1 MSDSDSDPEP
11 ELEAEP
17 GVDEDLADES
27 HDTDDESELDVP
39 DPELGKATIVFD
51 DPDGDTTKRTVDNEH
66 IVYFQD
72 HWQLKTGTDADGND
86 VIRRI
91 PRQRVHYVE
100 RSVEEFQDRVDAM
113 LDQARKRLPIEIPI

>member
-1 MSDSDSDPEP
+1 MRISESDPES
-11 ELEAEP
+11 ELEADP
-17 GVDEDLADES
+17 GAEHIDGSDDAPVDL
-27 HDTDDESELDVP
+27 P
-39 DPELGKATIVFD
+39 DPELGRATIVYD
-51 DPDGDTTKRTVDNEH
+51 EPDGETTTHEVDNEH

-72 HWQLKTGTDADGND
+72 HWQLKTGTDSEDND

-113 LDQARKRLPIEIPI
+113 IEGARKRLPI

>member
-1 MSDSDSDPEP
+1 MSESDSDPEP

-27 HDTDDESELDVP
+27 HDTDDESELDVS

>member
-1 MSDSDSDPEP
+1 MSDSESEP

-17 GVDEDLADES
+17 GVDEDLTTDS
-27 HDTDDESELDVP
+27 TDTDDESELDVP
-39 DPELGKATIVFD
+39 DPELGQATIVFD
-51 DPDGDTTKRTVDNEH
+51 DPNGETTKRVVDNEH

-72 HWQLKTGTDADGND
+72 HWQFKTGTDAEGND

-91 PRQRVHYVE
+91 PIQRVHYVE

-113 LDQARKRLPIEIPI
+113 IDQARKRLPIEIPI

>member
-1 MSDSDSDPEP
+1 MVDPDSDPEPEPEP

-17 GVDEDLADES
+17 GVEGDMGVEPDTEGLDL
-27 HDTDDESELDVP
+27 P
-39 DPELGKATIVFD
+39 DPELGRATVVYD
-51 DPDGDTTKRTVDNEH
+51 NPDGEQVSREVDNEH

-91 PRQRVHYVE
+91 PRHRVHYVE
-100 RSVEEFQDRVDAM
+100 RSVEEFEDRVDA
-113 LDQARKRLPIEIPI
+113 LLNQARERLPF

>member
-1 MSDSDSDPEP
+1 MSESDPEPESEPEP

-17 GVDEDLADES
+17 GVDEDIEDEDRS
-27 HDTDDESELDVP
+27 DLDLP
-39 DPELGKATIVFD
+39 DPELGRATIVYNE
-51 DPDGDTTKRTVDNEH
+51 PDGETTTREVDNEH

-72 HWQLKTGTDADGND
+72 HWQLKTGTDDAGND

-113 LDQARKRLPIEIPI
+113 IDQARKRLPI

>member
-1 MSDSDSDPEP
+1 MSESDPEP

-17 GVDEDLADES
+17 GVDEVDE
-27 HDTDDESELDVP
+27 TDDSTPEMP
-39 DPELGKATIVFD
+39 DPELGQATIVYD
-51 DPDGDTTKRTVDNEH
+51 EPDGETLSRTVDNEH

-72 HWQLKTGTDADGND
+72 HWQLKTGTDEEGND

-113 LDQARKRLPIEIPI
+113 IDQARKRLPI

>member
-1 MSDSDSDPEP
+1 MSDTDPEP

-17 GVDEDLADES
+17 GVDEDIETES
-27 HDTDDESELDVP
+27 NNTEDDSELDVP
-39 DPELGKATIVFD
+39 DPELGQATIVFD
-51 DPDGDTTKRTVDNEH
+51 DPDGETTKRVVDNEH

-72 HWQLKTGTDADGND
+72 HWQLKTGTDEEGND

-113 LDQARKRLPIEIPI
+113 IDQARKRLPIEIPI

>member
-1 MSDSDSDPEP
+1 MSESDSDPEP

-27 HDTDDESELDVP
+27 HDTDDESELDVS

-100 RSVEEFQDRVDAM
+100 RSVEEIQDRVDAM

>member
-1 MSDSDSDPEP
+1 MSESDSDPEP

-17 GVDEDLADES
+17 GVDEDLTDES
-27 HDTDDESELDVP
+27 SDTDEESELDVP
-39 DPELGKATIVFD
+39 DPELGQATIVFD
-51 DPDGDTTKRTVDNEH
+51 DPDGETTKRVVDNEH

-113 LDQARKRLPIEIPI
+113 IDQARKRLPIEIPI

>member
-1 MSDSDSDPEP
+1 MSESDPEP

-17 GVDEDLADES
+17 GVE
-27 HDTDDESELDVP
+27 ELDDGSEGAPDLP
-39 DPELGKATIVFD
+39 DPELGQATIVYD
-51 DPDGDTTKRTVDNEH
+51 EPGSETTTREVDNEH

-72 HWQLKTGTDADGND
+72 HWQLKTGTDSEGND

-100 RSVEEFQDRVDAM
+100 RSVEEFQDRVDA
-113 LDQARKRLPIEIPI
+113 LIEGARKRLPI